1 MQYLSAG
8 KFAVG
13 ILTLMTVGIA
23 TGLLNQ
29 DPLIVNEFLYD
40 IGLWQY
46 FN

>member
-8 KFAVG
+8 KFAFG
-13 ILTLMTVGIA
+13 ILTLTTLGIA

-29 DPLIVNEFLYD
+29 DPLVVNEFLYD

>member
-1 MQYLSAG
+1 MQYLSSG

-29 DPLIVNEFLYD
+29 DPLVVNEFLYD
-40 IGLWQY
+40 VGLWQY